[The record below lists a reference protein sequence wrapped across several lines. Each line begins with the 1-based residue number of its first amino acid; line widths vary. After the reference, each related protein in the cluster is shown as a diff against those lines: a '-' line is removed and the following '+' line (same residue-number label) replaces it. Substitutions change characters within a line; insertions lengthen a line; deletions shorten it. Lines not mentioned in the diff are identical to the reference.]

1 MILRSRSIDTHEEK
15 QNWFNLLPLMNDEQI
30 EKLRNILLKE
40 KRKLKE
46 IEEKYSKKK
55 QEITKKYV
63 NKREESQ
70 YIKKVSHIRKK
81 EAELDAKEDKEAEA
95 LLENI

>member
-1 MILRSRSIDTHEEK
+1 
-15 QNWFNLLPLMNDEQI
+15 MNDEQI

-55 QEITKKYV
+55 QEIKKKYLTKQDEQAYV
-63 NKREESQ
+63 
-70 YIKKVSHIRKK
+70 KKISHIRKK

-95 LLENI
+95 LLEKI